1 MIVRNTKGQAPT
13 LIFLIMILLVFYI
26 LFLPESERE
35 KLLGENDSTT
45 SFVSSRESVVLLSD
59 DVGTLTQVKEK
70 DIEHALT
77 PVLLEERVSAE
88 VFAELPPF
96 TVRKGWFFAKPKE
109 FVFSLDKPDL
119 TEDSQLSFHVGM
131 HRGLLSIKVNNVEV
145 FDGELSDGPQI
156 VKIKKELLQ
165 KVNVVE
171 FAGQGFGLLA
181 REYHFSDVKIVGDVK
196 DVARQSVVESFIVSP
211 EEKNAL
217 ASGYLSF
224 YAVCNRELA
233 GTLTTTLNG
242 KLLSSAVPNCNSVNR
257 FEFVSDDLV
266 EGKNVLNFNMPS
278 GKARLDSVVV
288 KTKLKPTK
296 GYVNY
301 FNVNSTVYNRILTYG
316 DDVMLRIYFVDDNAV
331 KTADLNINGILSTVD
346 QRNALYEK
354 DITSKTREGNNYVA
368 LTPKVAELNVVKL
381 EVKVE

>member
-1 MIVRNTKGQAPT
+1 MLTNKKAQAPT

-26 LFLPESERE
+26 LFLPASERD
-35 KLLGENDSTT
+35 KLLGENDSSTRII
-45 SFVSSRESVVLLSD
+45 SSRESIVLLSD

-70 DIEHALT
+70 NIEHTLT
-77 PVLLEERVSAE
+77 PVLLEERVNAE

-109 FVFSLDKPDL
+109 FVVSLEKPDL
-119 TEDSQLSFHVGM
+119 TDDAQLSFNVGQ
-131 HRGLLSIKVNNVEV
+131 HRGLLTIRVNNVEV
-145 FDGELSDGPQI
+145 FDGELNDGPQI
-156 VKIKKELLQ
+156 VKIKSELLQ

-171 FAGQGFGLLA
+171 FAGKGFGLFA
-181 REYHFSDVKIVGDVK
+181 REYHFSDVKLVGDVR
-196 DVARQSVVESFIVSP
+196 DVARQSVLESFIVSP

-217 ASGYLSF
+217 DSGHLSF

-242 KLLSSAVPNCNSVNR
+242 KSLSSAVPNCNSINR
-257 FEFVSDDLV
+257 FELVADDFV
-266 EGKNVLNFNMPS
+266 EGKNILNFDMPS
-278 GKARLDSVVV
+278 GKSRLDSVVV

-301 FNVNSTVYNRILTYG
+301 FNVNSTVFKRLLSTK
-316 DDVMLRIYFVDDNAV
+316 DRVMLRINFVDDNAQ
-331 KTADLNINGILSTVD
+331 KTADLNINGILSAID
-346 QRNALYEK
+346 QHNALYEK
-354 DITSKTREGNNYVA
+354 DITSKTRDGNNYVA
-368 LTPKVAELNVVKL
+368 LTPKVAELNVVNL

>member
-1 MIVRNTKGQAPT
+1 MVL
-13 LIFLIMILLVFYI
+13 LIFYI
-26 LFLPESERE
+26 LFLPASERE
-35 KLLGENDSTT
+35 KLLGENDSST
-45 SFVSSRESVVLLSD
+45 SVFVAREPVVLLSD

-70 DIEHALT
+70 DIEHSLT

-88 VFAELPPF
+88 IFAELPPF
-96 TVRKGWFFAKPKE
+96 SVRKGWWFAKPKE
-109 FVFSLDKPDL
+109 FVFSVENPALVEGGL
-119 TEDSQLSFHVGM
+119 LSFQVGQ

-145 FDGELSDGPQI
+145 FDGELNNGPNVI
-156 VKIKKELLQ
+156 KIKKELLQ
-165 KVNVVE
+165 KMNVVE
-171 FAGQGFGLLA
+171 FAGEGFGLFA
-181 REYHFSDVKIVGDVK
+181 RQYFFNDVKVVGDVK

-242 KLLSSAVPNCNSVNR
+242 KLLSSVVPNCNSVNR
-257 FEFVSDDLV
+257 FELVGDDFV
-266 EGKNVLNFNMPS
+266 EGKNLLNFDMPS

-301 FNVNSTVYNRILTYG
+301 FNVNSSVFSRVLNNNDR
-316 DDVMLRIYFVDDNAV
+316 VMLRVYFVDDDAQ
-331 KTADLNINGILSTVD
+331 KTADLNINGILSSVD

>member
-1 MIVRNTKGQAPT
+1 MVNKKAQAST
-13 LIFLIMILLVFYI
+13 LIFLIMVLLIFYI
-26 LFLPESERE
+26 LFLPASERE

-45 SFVSSRESVVLLSD
+45 SVFVASEPVVLLSD

-70 DIEHALT
+70 DIEHTLT
-77 PVLLEERVSAE
+77 PVILEERVSAE

-96 TVRKGWFFAKPKE
+96 TVRKGWFFASPKE
-109 FVFSLDKPDL
+109 FVFSVENPALVEGGL
-119 TEDSQLSFHVGM
+119 LSFQVGQ

-145 FDGELSDGPQI
+145 FDGELNDGPNVI
-156 VKIKKELLQ
+156 KIKKELLQ
-165 KVNVVE
+165 KMNVVE
-171 FAGQGFGLLA
+171 FAGRGFGLLA
-181 REYHFSDVKIVGDVK
+181 RQYFFNDVKVVGDVK
-196 DVARQSVVESFIVSP
+196 DLSRESVVESFIVSP

-233 GTLTTTLNG
+233 GTLATTLNG
-242 KLLSSAVPNCNSVNR
+242 RLLASVVPNCNSVNR
-257 FEFVSDDLV
+257 FELVGDDFV
-266 EGKNVLNFNMPS
+266 EGKNLLNFNMPS

-301 FNVNSTVYNRILTYG
+301 FNVNSSVFSRVLNNNDR
-316 DDVMLRIYFVDDNAV
+316 VMLRVYFVDDDAQ
-331 KTADLNINGILSTVD
+331 KTADLNINGILGSVD